1 MQGVCKIFFWHQKPS
16 VKYLST
22 LKDKSL
28 QLKTFSLGK
37 HSQHGSQTS
46 DTYNLVFGGIRMSYL
61 RKIVNGIEYIVYQED
76 SLDVDSE
83 KPLFLQPGRIIIINK
98 YCFATL
104 LSTTNCKK

>member
-37 HSQHGSQTS
+37 HSQHGSQDS
-46 DTYNLVFGGIRMSYL
+46 DTYNLIFGGCRMICL
-61 RKIVNGIEYIVYQED
+61 RKIVNFIEYIVYQEE